1 MFNWEMPVIAT
12 RVVSRPAENSV
23 IQEGMSRVWAQVRPW
38 AGVQPRQESEQ
49 ALGMLV
55 PMSSYKVSG
64 VMGELAVGRRSN
76 EGLGESMEEVMG
88 LGGSQ
93 RGEDV

>member
-1 MFNWEMPVIAT
+1 MPVIAT
-12 RVVSRPAENSV
+12 GVVSRPAENSV

-55 PMSSYKVSG
+55 PMGSYKVSG

-76 EGLGESMEEVMG
+76 EGLGESIYD
-88 LGGSQ
+88 S
-93 RGEDV
+93 

>member
-1 MFNWEMPVIAT
+1 MGPGEALGRGT
-12 RVVSRPAENSV
+12 AR
-23 IQEGMSRVWAQVRPW
+23 

-76 EGLGESMEEVMG
+76 EGLGESIYD
-88 LGGSQ
+88 S
-93 RGEDV
+93 